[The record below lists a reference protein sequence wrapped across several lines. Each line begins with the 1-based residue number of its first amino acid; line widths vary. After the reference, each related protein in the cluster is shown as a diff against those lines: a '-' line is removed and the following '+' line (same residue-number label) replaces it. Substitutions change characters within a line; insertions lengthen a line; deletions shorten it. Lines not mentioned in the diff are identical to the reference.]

1 MHGRYPEDSNI
12 IDFIYIKLM
21 QLAEFYA
28 TSGKLE
34 LADACYNA
42 LDMYLAGTVRVYF
55 RNGEPY
61 ISSITGDEGDA
72 FYDMPE

>member
-1 MHGRYPEDSNI
+1 MNGRYPEDSNI

-28 TSGKLE
+28 GAGRDE

-55 RNGEPY
+55 RKGEPY
-61 ISSITGDEGDA
+61 ISSITSDEGDA

>member
-28 TSGKLE
+28 SQRRDE

-55 RNGEPY
+55 RKGEPY
-61 ISSITGDEGDA
+61 ISSITSDDDDA
-72 FYDMPE
+72 YYDMPE

>member
-12 IDFIYIKLM
+12 IDFIYIKLIS
-21 QLAEFYA
+21 LAEFYDA
-28 TSGKLE
+28 AGKSA

-55 RNGEPY
+55 RKGEPY
-61 ISSITGDEGDA
+61 ISSVTGDEGDM
-72 FYDMPE
+72 FYDVPE